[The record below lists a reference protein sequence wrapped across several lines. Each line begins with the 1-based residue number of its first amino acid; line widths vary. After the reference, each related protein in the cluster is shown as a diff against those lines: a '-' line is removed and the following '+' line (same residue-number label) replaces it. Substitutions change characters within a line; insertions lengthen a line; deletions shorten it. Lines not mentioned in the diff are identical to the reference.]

1 MRGTINK
8 PHLTKNQTTSDFQ
21 FQLRSFQCQAIF
33 AQPKF
38 ARPSLPGPSLPGP
51 SLPSQVCPKPK
62 FAQSQICLSPDPYLP
77 QPKFARS
84 HFCPSQICP
93 DPFLPRNEFCYLSFK
108 NRKMLLPTNF
118 FIDLSRKKLFSLYLV

>member
-38 ARPSLPGPSLPGP
+38 AQPSLL
-51 SLPSQVCPKPK
+51 KT
-62 FAQSQICLSPDPYLP
+62 QICPEPNLSQP
-77 QPKFARS
+77 QPKFAPS
-84 HFCPSQICP
+84 HFCPGTIFP
-93 DPFLPRNEFCYLSFK
+93 DRFLPRNEFGYLLFKNYKISSEIEKK
-108 NRKMLLPTNF
+108 NRKILLPTNF
-118 FIDLSRKKLFSLYLV
+118 FIDISRKKLFSL

>member
-38 ARPSLPGPSLPGP
+38 ART
-51 SLPSQVCPKPK
+51 K
-62 FAQSQICLSPDPYLP
+62 FAQPSLLKTQICPEPNLSQP
-77 QPKFARS
+77 QPKFAPS
-84 HFCPSQICP
+84 HFCPGPIFP
-93 DPFLPRNEFCYLSFK
+93 DRFLPRNEFGYLLFKNYKISSEIEKK
-108 NRKMLLPTNF
+108 NRKILLPTNF
-118 FIDLSRKKLFSLYLV
+118 FIDISRKKLFSL